1 MEEVGVGICEFVEP
15 LVEHQSCAEGWV
27 VHRVHYKSC
36 VVKILLSG
44 HVTQLVEEPAQGLG
58 SNPNLYP
65 VLFVSTVYLVEY
77 NFVSDL
83 TLSTNPGPFTH
94 QDGQIN
100 LQLATFA
107 LTKKL

>member
-1 MEEVGVGICEFVEP
+1 MEEVGVRICEFVEP

-27 VHRVHYKSC
+27 VHRVYYKSC
-36 VVKILLSG
+36 VVRIFLSM
-44 HVTQLVEEPAQGLG
+44 HMTQLVGVPAPGLG

-65 VLFVSTVYLVEY
+65 ILFVSTVYLVVY
-77 NFVSDL
+77 NFVSNL

-94 QDGQIN
+94 QDVQIN

-107 LTKKL
+107 LTKIL